1 MWAAEGQPTRRA
13 AMSRIAQPAWHWLV
27 CYDIT
32 LPRRRR
38 RVAACLEAHGTRLQR
53 SVFVVEATTAQAQAL
68 ARRCRA
74 LSAVSDKVDLYLL
87 RQRGSV
93 VLAGAPL
100 PAPQVYC
107 IC

>member
-1 MWAAEGQPTRRA
+1 
-13 AMSRIAQPAWHWLV
+13 MSRVAQPAWHWLI
-27 CYDIT
+27 CYDIS

-53 SVFVVEATTAQAQAL
+53 SIFVVEATTAQAKAL
-68 ARRCRA
+68 LRRCRA
-74 LSAVSDKVDLYLL
+74 MIATADKVDLYLL

-100 PAPQVYC
+100 PAPQTYW